1 MIAFFKGKLRI
12 SVFVPILVA
21 VISLSSDAQFFYVA
35 MLSALMHET
44 AHFVAMKMCGARF
57 LRISLY
63 PFGAHLHCNKMRCQM
78 CGARFLRIS
87 LYPFGADIGADTSR
101 LSYKSEI
108 VVFLSGPLMNFV
120 LALLSL
126 LFYFSFK
133 GMLVLAFCISNIIF
147 FFVNILPVRG
157 LDGARVLFC
166 LLCECFDSDRAG
178 KIYDAVTTIFFGVLC
193 ALALLLLFLSE
204 YNLSL
209 VFICCY
215 LFISEYIRIKVS
227 ENNLLLV

>member
-44 AHFVAMKMCGARF
+44 AHLVTMK
-57 LRISLY
+57 
-63 PFGAHLHCNKMRCQM
+63 M

-126 LFYFSFK
+126 LFYFSIK

>member
-57 LRISLY
+57 LRISLD
-63 PFGAHLHCNKMRCQM
+63 
-78 CGARFLRIS
+78 
-87 LYPFGADIGADTSR
+87 PFGADIGADTSR

-193 ALALLLLFLSE
+193 AIALLLLFLSE